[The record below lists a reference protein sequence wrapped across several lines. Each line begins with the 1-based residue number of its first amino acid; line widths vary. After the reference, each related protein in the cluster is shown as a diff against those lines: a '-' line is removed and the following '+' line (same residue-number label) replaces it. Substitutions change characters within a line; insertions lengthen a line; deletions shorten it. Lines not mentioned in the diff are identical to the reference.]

1 VKWEPV
7 IGIEVH
13 VELDTDSKMFCGCRV
28 SFGDPPNTHVCP
40 VCLALPGS
48 LPVPNRKAIERIITL
63 ACQVAGLRY
72 GVDLRLEL

>member
-1 VKWEPV
+1 MKWSPV

-13 VELDTDSKMFCGCRV
+13 VELDTLSKMFCGCRV

-48 LPVPNRKAIERIITL
+48 LPVPNRKP
-63 ACQVAGLRY
+63 
-72 GVDLRLEL
+72 